1 MGEKRPR
8 LPRSFAETV
17 GVQIQEEFA
26 GSVVFTLRQ
35 HAGLGCVMLV
45 HAVSAEDR
53 LKANLC
59 SMRREKDYEPRHQYT
74 IVFWI
79 LGALQLSCLDFYQLD
94 KITWRGPNFK
104 HKHTLYND
112 I

>member
-1 MGEKRPR
+1 M
-8 LPRSFAETV
+8 TV

-35 HAGLGCVMLV
+35 HAGLSCVMLV

-59 SMRREKDYEPRHQYT
+59 SMGTEKDYEPRHQYT

-79 LGALQLSCLDFYQLD
+79 LGALTLSCLDF
-94 KITWRGPNFK
+94 
-104 HKHTLYND
+104 
-112 I
+112 